1 MMQKGYK
8 IGYSIID
15 GWWFDTGKKD
25 DILQVNSIILDETIK
40 REIKGEVINSR
51 IDGRVTIMEATRII
65 DSTIRGPCI
74 IGRGCEIKDSYIGP
88 YTSIGDNT
96 KIARS
101 SIEYSVVLKGAVI
114 EGVDRLEESLIGE
127 NARLVKSGRGNAIKL
142 HIGDYSE
149 VIL

>member
-1 MMQKGYK
+1 MH
-8 IGYSIID
+8 
-15 GWWFDTGKKD
+15 
-25 DILQVNSIILDETIK
+25 N
-40 REIKGEVINSR
+40 RERLRDQGLLH
-51 IDGRVTIMEATRII
+51 
-65 DSTIRGPCI
+65 
-74 IGRGCEIKDSYIGP
+74 GP